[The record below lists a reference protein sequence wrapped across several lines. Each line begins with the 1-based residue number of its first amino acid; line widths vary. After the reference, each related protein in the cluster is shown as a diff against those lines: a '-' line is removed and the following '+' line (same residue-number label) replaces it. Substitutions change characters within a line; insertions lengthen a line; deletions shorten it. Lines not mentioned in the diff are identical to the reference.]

1 MSNKLRPILVYVMIM
16 SFLLT
21 ACEVQRPS
29 SHPPDVEK
37 LGEATTVP
45 PVIGVTPDSSAA
57 SIIGDD
63 IELTVHPAPEAPPQE
78 AVEVGRLLI
87 KLVPETAESALENE
101 ISGQSTGGQ
110 VGVAGLDELLQQIG
124 AIDVE
129 LVVADVANATNSD
142 TEIMSGEAEEAGKLF
157 AISIPPEAD
166 PVAMASIVS
175 QSPEV
180 EYAEPNYIAGISG
193 SPIDLP
199 LHFTPN
205 DPYYSL
211 QWNLQVIQM
220 PIAWDRSAGNGIIVA
235 IIDTGIDFRAPDFAN
250 TQRMVGYDFVNS
262 DEDPTD
268 DQGHGTHVAG
278 TVAQSTNN
286 GLGVAGVAYNATLLP
301 VKALDDK
308 GQGSYE
314 TIIKGIIYAVDQ
326 GAKVINLSLAGRN
339 PSQALEDAVKYAHD
353 KGVVVVVAAG
363 NSGSEVQ
370 FPAAYNNYVTS
381 VGATTF
387 DNLRAVY
394 SNFGPEIDIV
404 APGGDVQADQNGDGF
419 GDGIL
424 QQTFRSDGQGYSYR
438 FFEGTSMASPHV
450 AGVAAIMMAL
460 NPNAT
465 PVEIETA
472 MLQTAFPLSNIVE
485 PFGGGLIQADAA
497 IQAIAGT
504 AMPTVMPPTTEPP
517 TAMPEPPTTEPPTM
531 EPPTAEPPTME
542 PPTMEPPTIEPPT
555 IEPPTTEPPT
565 AVPPTVTPV
574 LPPPPPGSNLL
585 VNAGFETD
593 EAWLFGDTPVKAEY
607 DSSVVLSGSRSV
619 RMGNTSGNDL
629 YSYTSVWQKMTI
641 PTEATQAEL
650 TVNVYRTTQDCC
662 KDFQQIL
669 ILNDRFRVVRTLMRE
684 LSNNQ
689 QWESLTYD
697 VSEMSGQTI
706 YVYLGVFN
714 AGRTGQFTTMYADD
728 ISLTWQ

>member
-21 ACEVQRPS
+21 ACEVTRPS
-29 SHPPDVEK
+29 SHPPDVAE
-37 LGEATTVP
+37 LGGTTAVTA
-45 PVIGVTPDSSAA
+45 PVAGVTPVADTTSLAV
-57 SIIGDD
+57 GDE
-63 IELTVHPAPEAPPQE
+63 IESTVHPAPEAPPQE
-78 AVEVGRLLI
+78 AVEPGRLLI

-110 VGVAGLDELLQQIG
+110 TGVASLDEVLQQVGVT
-124 AIDVE
+124 DVE
-129 LVVADVANATNSD
+129 LVVADVANATNGD
-142 TEIMSGEAEEAGKLF
+142 TEIMSGEAEETGKLF
-157 AISIPPEAD
+157 AVNIPPDVD
-166 PVAMASIVS
+166 PVEIANVVS

-180 EYAEPNYIAGISG
+180 EYAEPNYMAGVSG

-205 DPYYSL
+205 DPYYSH
-211 QWNLQVIQM
+211 QWNMQAIQM
-220 PIAWDRSAGNGIIVA
+220 PIAWDRTAGNGIIVA
-235 IIDTGIDFRAPDFAN
+235 IIDTGIDFRAPDFAS

-286 GLGVAGVAYNATLLP
+286 NIGVAGVAYNATLLP

-387 DNLRAVY
+387 DNLRAAY

-450 AGVAAIMMAL
+450 AGVAALMMSL

-465 PVEIETA
+465 PTEIETA
-472 MLQTAFPLSNIVE
+472 MLQTALPLSNIVE

-497 IQAIAGT
+497 IQAIAGAT
-504 AMPTVMPPTTEPP
+504 PPTT
-517 TAMPEPPTTEPPTM
+517 EPPTTEPPTTEPPVTT
-531 EPPTAEPPTME
+531 EPPTT
-542 PPTMEPPTIEPPT
+542 
-555 IEPPTTEPPT
+555 EPPTTEPPT
-565 AVPPTVTPV
+565 AEPPTATPV

-585 VNAGFETD
+585 VNGGFETD
-593 EAWLFGDTPVKAEY
+593 EAWIFGDTPIKAEY
-607 DSSVVLSGSRSV
+607 DNSIVLSGSRAV

-629 YSYTSVWQKMTI
+629 YSYTSVWQKVPI
-641 PTEATQAEL
+641 SAEATQAVL
-650 TVNVYRTTQDCC
+650 TVNVYRTSQDCC
-662 KDFQQIL
+662 GDFQQIL
-669 ILNDRFRVVRTLMRE
+669 LLNDRFRVVKTLMRE
-684 LSNNQ
+684 LSDAQ
-689 QWESLTYD
+689 QWETLTYD
-697 VSEMSGQTI
+697 VSEMSGQTV

-714 AGRTGQFTTMYADD
+714 AGRTGRFTTMYADD
-728 ISLTWQ
+728 VSLTWQ